1 MNDRQLA
8 SQDAFQGKAEAAYS
22 RLAASVEQTLKA
34 SVADSAPP
42 ARRCSLSW
50 KPP

>member
-8 SQDAFQGKAEAAYS
+8 SQDAFQGGRG
-22 RLAASVEQTLKA
+22 RLQPLDASVEQTLKA
-34 SVADSAPP
+34 SVADSARAA